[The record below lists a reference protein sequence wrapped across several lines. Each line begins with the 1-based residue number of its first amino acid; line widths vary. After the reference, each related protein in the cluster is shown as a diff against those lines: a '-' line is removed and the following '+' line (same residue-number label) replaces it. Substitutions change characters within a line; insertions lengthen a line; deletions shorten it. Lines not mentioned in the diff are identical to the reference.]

1 MDAIQIETGP
11 RPEAAVIWL
20 HGLGADGHDFEPI
33 VPELELP
40 KPVRFVFPH
49 APIRPV
55 TINNGMR
62 MRAWYDIFQFGGGRE
77 DEQGLRASQKLV
89 DEMIRAQGLPPEKI
103 VLAGFSQ
110 GGAIVLQAGLRY
122 AERLAGIMALS
133 CYLPIA
139 STVAAER
146 IVLAGFSQ
154 GGAIALHTAL
164 REPRRLGGVLA
175 LSTYLPLAATLAK
188 ERSEANA
195 GVPIFMA
202 HGNADPVLPLALA
215 ERSRRALED
224 LGYSVDWHVYPMPH
238 AVCPQ
243 EIAAIDRWLAAVAP
257 AAAA

>member
-11 RPEAAVIWL
+11 RPEAAIIWL

-33 VPELELP
+33 VPELELTV
-40 KPVRFVFPH
+40 PVRFIFPH

-62 MRAWYDIFQFGGGRE
+62 MRAWYDIYQFGGGRE

-89 DEMIRAQGLPPEKI
+89 DEMIRAQGLPAERI

-139 STVAAER
+139 STVA
-146 IVLAGFSQ
+146 G
-154 GGAIALHTAL
+154 
-164 REPRRLGGVLA
+164 
-175 LSTYLPLAATLAK
+175 
-188 ERSEANA
+188 ERSAANQS
-195 GVPIFMA
+195 VPIFMA
-202 HGNADPVLPLALA
+202 HGQYDDIVPVDRARASRDALQKMSYA
-215 ERSRRALED
+215 VE
-224 LGYSVDWHVYPMPH
+224 WHEYPMPH
-238 AVCPQ
+238 SVCPE
-243 EIAAIDRWLAAVAP
+243 EIGHISAFLSRIL
-257 AAAA
+257 